1 VYAHRQTDEVYLLRD
16 PRVNARGARVD
27 TTGPC
32 PYAAGGFETTSW
44 RVPRHS
50 GQRRMPRYVLGIDA
64 GGTKTVCLLADE
76 SGAVVSR
83 ARGPGANLQAQGELE
98 VEKVLHELMEA
109 ALAGRDEPPAA
120 ICLGVAGAD
129 RPEDATTMRG
139 LMRRIGYKS
148 RTVIVNDALVALVA
162 GAGDGPGV
170 VVVSGTGSICYG
182 RDDRG
187 RAARSGG
194 WGFVLGDEGSGYWM
208 GRRTLA
214 AVVRHA
220 DGRGPATAL
229 TPLVLEHFGIRQV
242 SDLVHEVYVADP
254 RRKRVAGLGEAL
266 QVAVE
271 AGDPIA
277 REIVDA
283 AARELVTAAA
293 SVAER
298 LEMRG
303 HVFPFLLA
311 GGIFRVVH
319 AVREQVLRLLPEV
332 APRSIAQ
339 VLAAEP
345 AMGAVHLAWAEA
357 RGGARIPEYF

>member
-1 VYAHRQTDEVYLLRD
+1 M
-16 PRVNARGARVD
+16 
-27 TTGPC
+27 
-32 PYAAGGFETTSW
+32 S
-44 RVPRHS
+44 
-50 GQRRMPRYVLGIDA
+50 RYVLGIDA

-76 SGAVVSR
+76 SGAIVST

-98 VEKVLHELMEA
+98 VEKVLHQVMEE
-109 ALAGRDEPPAA
+109 ALAGRDDPPAA
-120 ICLGVAGAD
+120 ICLGIAGAD
-129 RPEDATTMRG
+129 RPDDGAVVRS
-139 LMRRIGYKS
+139 LMRRIGFKS
-148 RTVIVNDALVALVA
+148 RTVIVNDALVALTA

-182 RDDRG
+182 RDAHG

-194 WGFVLGDEGSGYWM
+194 WGSVLGDEGSGYWI
-208 GRRTLA
+208 GRRALA

-229 TPLVLEHFGIRQV
+229 TPLVLEHFQVAAV
-242 SDLVHEVYVADP
+242 SDLVREVYVGDP
-254 RRKRVAGLGEAL
+254 TRRRVAALGEVVQA
-266 QVAVE
+266 AVD
-271 AGDPIA
+271 AGDPLA
-277 REIVDA
+277 REITDG
-283 AARELVTAAA
+283 AARELVTAAS

-303 HVFPFLLA
+303 LVFPFVLA

-319 AVREQVLRLLPEV
+319 SVREQVLRLLPEV

-357 RGGARIPEYF
+357 RGGARLPEYA

>member
-1 VYAHRQTDEVYLLRD
+1 M
-16 PRVNARGARVD
+16 
-27 TTGPC
+27 
-32 PYAAGGFETTSW
+32 S
-44 RVPRHS
+44 
-50 GQRRMPRYVLGIDA
+50 RYVLGIDA

-109 ALAGRDEPPAA
+109 ALAGRQDPPAA
-120 ICLGVAGAD
+120 ICLGIAGAD
-129 RPEDATTMRG
+129 RPDDAATMRG
-139 LMRRIGYKS
+139 LMRRIGFKS
-148 RTVIVNDALVALVA
+148 RTIIVNDALVALTA

-182 RDDRG
+182 RDERG

-194 WGFVLGDEGSGYWM
+194 WGFVLGDEGSGYWI
-208 GRRTLA
+208 GRRALA

-229 TPLVLEHFGIRQV
+229 SPLVLEHFGV
-242 SDLVHEVYVADP
+242 ASVGHLVHEVYVADP
-254 RRKRVAGLGEAL
+254 ARRRVAALGDAV
-266 QVAVE
+266 QAAVE
-271 AGDPIA
+271 AGDAVA
-277 REIVDA
+277 REIVDG
-283 AARELVTAAA
+283 AARELVTAAS

-303 HVFPFLLA
+303 LVFPFLLA

-319 AVREQVLRLLPEV
+319 SVREQVLRLLPDV
-332 APRSIAQ
+332 APRSAVQ

-345 AMGAVHLAWAEA
+345 AIGAVHLAWAEA
-357 RGGARIPEYF
+357 RGGARIPEYL